1 MMNSTDNYSGRQI
14 VAMHKAKGAVSKQAK
29 HISAR
34 IAGNSSPLSVSD
46 FAGSLPGSIAAD
58 GTDLSVPDALQQGIE
73 MLKVSDKKEKRVV
86 FKLNPDA
93 GIISYQSSKRGVG
106 SYSIVQAVSCQ
117 TYSWLVPIETI
128 KEIRT
133 GQSTEYDRQ
142 RFRKP
147 EEWLYRWMTIIYIV
161 DGSYKMLHMVA
172 DTRDVLKQWQA
183 SLRKLYAIRQGLMVG
198 LGQFDLRQTI
208 WERQYWKG
216 AGKDGNQLVFAE
228 VLGLCKRLNV
238 KLSCAELQK
247 LFHVSSAL

>member
-1 MMNSTDNYSGRQI
+1 
-14 VAMHKAKGAVSKQAK
+14 
-29 HISAR
+29 
-34 IAGNSSPLSVSD
+34 
-46 FAGSLPGSIAAD
+46 
-58 GTDLSVPDALQQGIE
+58 
-73 MLKVSDKKEKRVV
+73 
-86 FKLNPDA
+86 
-93 GIISYQSSKRGVG
+93 
-106 SYSIVQAVSCQ
+106 
-117 TYSWLVPIETI
+117 
-128 KEIRT
+128 
-133 GQSTEYDRQ
+133 
-142 RFRKP
+142 
-147 EEWLYRWMTIIYIV
+147 MTIIYIV

-238 KLSCAELQK
+238 NLSCAELQK